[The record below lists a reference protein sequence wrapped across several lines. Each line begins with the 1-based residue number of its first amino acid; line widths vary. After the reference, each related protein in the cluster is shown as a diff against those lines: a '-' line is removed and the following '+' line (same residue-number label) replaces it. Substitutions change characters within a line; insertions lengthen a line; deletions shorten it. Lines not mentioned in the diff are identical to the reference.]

1 MKINNQTNAQLKGQ
15 EIKGSCFL
23 KQTNKKNISL
33 RISFIRFQHTA
44 IALSLLIF
52 KRVIEEAI

>member
-15 EIKGSCFL
+15 EIKGSSFL
-23 KQTNKKNISL
+23 KQTKKNISL